1 MPSTAVLYQETRL
14 DTSTSNVVNINTSG
28 HATGTV
34 FGAAAGRKRAFD
46 EVSHDEE
53 GFTRKHLAIE
63 GSVYFRSRNKSPRS
77 FLWRVLNERKV
88 LEVQCVDLV
97 RPTNIS
103 AEQSAPELTINIILS
118 SPIIKNGVAFADA
131 EEKEALNIFVIT
143 AANQLY
149 TFTLKRD
156 LLTRSSSTADFD
168 ASSTFKKFTSSSFS
182 FRQPYRLVAAS
193 SLELFVSLHDGGLV
207 RLDRQPNEGGSH
219 WRETFFSEGGW
230 SGTLKGLIPFNR
242 PQTVRFGSLD
252 LDSSSAVAIAKSPD
266 GAYIWTLSLDFYIKA
281 WSTKTG
287 KIATQ
292 VDLLDDGSVSDER
305 KKPARHVMSAEQGTL
320 LHIVTPPVSAK
331 ARQNKETENNS
342 NYFLAV
348 VSPKDYQIKFF
359 AISTTFS
366 SIEGEALRCQDVQP
380 LTKLIPPIEDLM
392 NTNIWH
398 LESFF
403 VKAGVQWLG
412 SQMWIRARSGAHC
425 RTFLLNFDLLDSH
438 GLPADISDQWRGGW
452 SAVDLQSHSIE
463 RLKELP
469 EYNDL
474 DVISEATATTPTD
487 RWLAFL
493 FSPNRFSEASL
504 ETSLH
509 VYGKSRGTAANT
521 GRGLHT
527 AELPLQERIATS
539 VASKVTLGRHAESEQ
554 PDYDRYAL
562 DLQAQWKM
570 FFSVL
575 AHLHSRR
582 IESIGF
588 AVDLDEGLPWTIY
601 TDFVAPIRTCSNF
614 ELLCLNT
621 DMSFDEDIANSQ
633 TVEQIF
639 ANEQEMIQSRV
650 IAAARQLRNNVSAA
664 SIKRLRSAAIA
675 RSLDSEPETTGAESL
690 QAMCDQCGI
699 AKEVSDEDYDALN
712 ATAEAF
718 NGLGSLSDDDFLGI
732 LECLEYAPESI
743 GPEQACML
751 PRYGIKS
758 SIATVQEV
766 LHSAQI
772 ALLDLL
778 LLVVFMSGE
787 LEASEL
793 HADFRSDEIH
803 DAIIRRMRDTEL
815 RLWLISNVRTKPNAT
830 ATDSAPVTLHESMFL
845 PDWDPRPAIKG
856 SPLSERLTTW
866 STRWT
871 FGLVLSNWEGITEH
885 IMANLLKYKDYE
897 LAVEFLSFMTESS
910 WTSEYLKARMHLMT
924 GDYALASVEFRKAA
938 EDLPEA
944 KFASS
949 PAVRQLLSP
958 EEANYFG
965 VNASKYYQH
974 VSALFE
980 KLKAFSYTADFA
992 SLALSEFGT
1001 DTDVDQSIAEI
1012 DMRKSKSDRP
1022 TGEAIDDA
1030 MEEIR
1035 LLQLRTTK
1043 DDILNRL
1050 FNALVQTGRFDQA
1063 YNTLVTVVN
1072 PALRR
1077 ANLQTLLQTC
1087 IQQDATSEFLQLP
1100 IEADLAYEADA
1111 ILVSLA
1117 KRHLGSKLSSSPL
1130 YHRILFAFRTRRAD
1144 YRGAAAILYEHLESL
1159 RHGSRHSLHDPEDE
1173 TLIQIYVLLINTL
1186 ACCGPDEGWLLA
1198 EPVSGVHAAEA
1209 KRKLVTLEDV
1219 RRDYSAELDRRSDM
1233 LQGRFPVIGG
1243 GDDHM
1248 MDVL

>member
-1 MPSTAVLYQETRL
+1 MEQ
-14 DTSTSNVVNINTSG
+14 STS
-28 HATGTV
+28 
-34 FGAAAGRKRAFD
+34 D
-46 EVSHDEE
+46 
-53 GFTRKHLAIE
+53 
-63 GSVYFRSRNKSPRS
+63 
-77 FLWRVLNERKV
+77 
-88 LEVQCVDLV
+88 
-97 RPTNIS
+97 
-103 AEQSAPELTINIILS
+103 LTIHITLP
-118 SPIIKNGVAFADA
+118 SPIIKNGIAFADS

-143 AANQLY
+143 AANELY

-156 LLTRSSSTADFD
+156 LLTRSSASAEYDV
-168 ASSTFKKFTSSSFS
+168 SSTFKKFTSSSFS

-207 RLDRQPNEGGSH
+207 RLDRQPNDGGSH

-230 SGTLKGLIPFNR
+230 SGTLKGLIPFSR
-242 PQTVRFGSLD
+242 PQTVRFGALE

-266 GAYIWTLSLDFYIKA
+266 GAYIWTLSLDYYIKA
-281 WSTKTG
+281 WSIKTG

-292 VDLLDDGSVSDER
+292 IDLLDDVAVSDER

-320 LHIVTPPVSAK
+320 LHVVTPPVSVK
-331 ARQNKETENNS
+331 NRQSSEGDNNS

-359 AISTTFS
+359 AISTTYS
-366 SIEGEALRCQDVQP
+366 SIEGDAPRCQDVQP
-380 LTKLIPPIEDLM
+380 LTKLIPPVEELM
-392 NTNIWH
+392 DTNIWH

-403 VKAGVQWLG
+403 VKAGVQWMG

-425 RTFLLNFDLLDSH
+425 KTFLLNFDLLDTH
-438 GLPADISDQWRGGW
+438 GLPTDISEQWRAGW
-452 SAVDLQSHSIE
+452 SAVDSRSHSIE

-474 DVISEATATTPTD
+474 DVSFESAATTPTE

-509 VYGKSRGTAANT
+509 VYGKGRGVAANA

-539 VASKVTLGRHAESEQ
+539 VASKVTLHRHAESDQ
-554 PDYDRYAL
+554 PDYDRYRA
-562 DLQAQWKM
+562 DLQAQWET

-582 IESIGF
+582 LEPIGF

-601 TDFVAPIRTCSNF
+601 ADFVAPIRTCSDF

-621 DMSFDEDIANSQ
+621 EMSFEEDMSNSQ

-650 IAAARQLRNNVSAA
+650 IAAARQLRKNVSTA
-664 SIKRLRSAAIA
+664 SVQRLRNAAIA
-675 RSLDSEPETTGAESL
+675 RCLDSEPETTGAESL

-699 AKEVSDEDYDALN
+699 AKEVTDEDYDALN

-732 LECLEYAPESI
+732 LESLEAAPESI

-751 PRYGIKS
+751 PRYGVKS

-766 LHSAQI
+766 LYSAQI

-815 RLWLISNVRTKPNAT
+815 RLWLISNLRSKSSA
-830 ATDSAPVTLHESMFL
+830 DSDPVTLHESMFL
-845 PDWDPRPAIKG
+845 PDWDPRPASKG
-856 SPLSERLTTW
+856 SPLCELLTTW

-897 LAVEFLSFMTESS
+897 LATEFLPFMTESS
-910 WTSEYLKARMHLMT
+910 WTSEYLKARMHLMS
-924 GDYALASVEFRKAA
+924 GDHALASVEFRKAA

-949 PAVRQLLSP
+949 PAVQRLLSA
-958 EEANYFG
+958 EELNYFG
-965 VNASKYYQH
+965 MNASKYYQH

-992 SLALSEFGT
+992 SLALREFGS

-1063 YNTLVTVVN
+1063 YQTLVTVVN

-1087 IQQDATSEFLQLP
+1087 IQQDAISEFLELP
-1100 IEADLAYEADA
+1100 IEADLAHEADG

-1117 KRHLGSKLSSSPL
+1117 KRHLGFKVSASSPL

-1159 RHGSRHSLHDPEDE
+1159 RHGSRHTLQDPEDE
-1173 TLIQIYVLLINTL
+1173 TLVQIYVLLINTL

-1219 RRDYSAELDRRSDM
+1219 RRDYCAELDRRSDM
-1233 LQGRFPVIGG
+1233 LQGRFPVVGS